1 MWKPFDFDPNKKYP
15 IVSYVYPGPQ
25 TEPFPITFGASRH
38 QALAQVGFIVVAFGN
53 RGGSPLR
60 SRYYHT
66 YGSSNKVA
74 TLNLKRCFSAALSN
88 NKSRRNKMKLTKK
101 FAIGVAAAAAL
112 SAGSALAAYPEKPI
126 KIMVGFSAGGGTETN
141 LFFSSLESS
150 DVLDCPSADL

>member
-1 MWKPFDFDPNKKYP
+1 
-15 IVSYVYPGPQ
+15 
-25 TEPFPITFGASRH
+25 
-38 QALAQVGFIVVAFGN
+38 
-53 RGGSPLR
+53 
-60 SRYYHT
+60 
-66 YGSSNKVA
+66 
-74 TLNLKRCFSAALSN
+74 
-88 NKSRRNKMKLTKK
+88 MKLTKK